1 MVLLSESTHDS
12 SQSRMDDN
20 LNLERVASSVH

>member
-12 SQSRMDDN
+12 SQSWMDDN
-20 LNLERVASSVH
+20 LNLERVASTVH